1 MSAGATRGRLRQ
13 VIPWLWLAISLLW
26 AVVIIVTDELG
37 WPLAVDRNDRRAPH
51 LSQQDRSCPGP
62 RARAGKETANDYI
75 GMAQAT
81 NPHVRK

>member
-37 WPLAVDRNDRRAPH
+37 WPLALWIATTVGPLTY
-51 LSQQDRSCPGP
+51 LSKTEAAQGPGP
-62 RARAGKETANDYI
+62 GRE
-75 GMAQAT
+75 
-81 NPHVRK
+81 RKPQMTTSAWRRRRIHT